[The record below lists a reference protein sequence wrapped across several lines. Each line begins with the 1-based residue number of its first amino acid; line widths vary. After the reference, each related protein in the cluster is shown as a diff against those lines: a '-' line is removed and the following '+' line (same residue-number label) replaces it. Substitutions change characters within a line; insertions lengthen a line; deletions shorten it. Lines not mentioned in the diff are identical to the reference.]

1 MTRPRVLIAAVLVV
15 LAAGG
20 FGLYLFFKDD
30 APPPVSLDAA
40 VDQIGSDDDP
50 TTTVVES
57 ETTTPDPATP
67 DTTAA
72 PETTAAAPSAGDVS
86 GSWTVDT
93 ESGEFDYETA
103 TGSFVGFRVNE
114 ELAAI
119 GSATAV
125 GRTGTLTGSIEIDGT
140 TLTAA
145 TFEVDMT
152 TITTNESRRD
162 SRVQDAL
169 ETDQFPTASF
179 VLASPVDLGAGAAG
193 GEAIAVTASGDLTV
207 HGVTLSVEFP
217 IEAQLVDSTVVVVG
231 SLDLV
236 FSDYGVEVPSAPVV
250 LSADDR
256 GILELQLLF
265 TR

>member
-1 MTRPRVLIAAVLVV
+1 MTRTRALLAVLLVA
-15 LAAGG
+15 LIAGG

-30 APPPVSLDAA
+30 APSEVSLDDA
-40 VDQIGSDDDP
+40 VAQVEADAEPNDQA
-50 TTTVVES
+50 TTTTAGSES
-57 ETTTPDPATP
+57 STTTAATGSTETTTSAAT
-67 DTTAA
+67 
-72 PETTAAAPSAGDVS
+72 AGDVT
-86 GSWTVDT
+86 GSWAVDN
-93 ESGEFDYETA
+93 ESGEFDYESA
-103 TGSFVGFRVNE
+103 TGSFVGFRINE

-140 TLTAA
+140 ILTAA

-179 VLASPVDLGAGAAG
+179 VLTSPVDLGAGAAA
-193 GEAIAVTASGDLTV
+193 GEAIAVTAIGDLTI
-207 HGVTLSVEFP
+207 HGITQSVEFP

-231 SLDLV
+231 SLDVV

-250 LSADDR
+250 LSADDH